1 MLGISCCLY
10 FFCCRI
16 SLTCGALL
24 QSRQEKTK
32 VLISV
37 FPSFTKPDYFQMQRR
52 PEHSIQAAAAAA
64 VGFVC
69 FQKTVCRNLAAMRTL
84 IYEDTTAI

>member
-1 MLGISCCLY
+1 MLGISCRLY
-10 FFCCRI
+10 FFCRRI

-37 FPSFTKPDYFQMQRR
+37 FPSFFLIIFKCITGQNIPFRLLLPRLWALSAFRR
-52 PEHSIQAAAAAA
+52 LSAA
-64 VGFVC
+64 
-69 FQKTVCRNLAAMRTL
+69 NLAAVRTL